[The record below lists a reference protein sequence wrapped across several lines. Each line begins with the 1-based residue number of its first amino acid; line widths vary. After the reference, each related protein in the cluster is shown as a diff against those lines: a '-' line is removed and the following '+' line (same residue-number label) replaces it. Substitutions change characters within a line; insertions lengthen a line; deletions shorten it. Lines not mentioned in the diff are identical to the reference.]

1 MLQLPIDDKL
11 AEQVSKHVAGRGGDL
26 KAFVSLT
33 IAERM
38 AYEDDSALQA
48 EISDAITTGL
58 ADVRAGRSGAG
69 FDGGGA
75 SAAGGAKRKA
85 KGEKRNSEGG
95 GAGT

>member
-26 KAFVSLT
+26 KAFVSLA

-48 EISDAITTGL
+48 EISDAIKAGL
-58 ADVRAGRSGAG
+58 ADVSAGRTRP
-69 FDGGGA
+69 
-75 SAAGGAKRKA
+75 AKQGLREIA
-85 KGEKRNSEGG
+85 DELGIGLDR
-95 GAGT
+95 